1 MTDNTLQQ
9 SEHAYQRCNRPFP
22 SSPGPLFQTEGRCWA
37 FDMEIIFNSRANK
50 THFHKK
56 GCAPSLIL
64 KVRVFGTRKWLSVI
78 KHWSLMRS
86 HCLFKRVP
94 SFRLKER
101 RIHIGRIDFS
111 PDELPS
117 GETTRYP
124 SVFLPRSATSRLT
137 VYTRNWLTR
146 TLIYTCLF
154 FLQESQSMLPSPLSS
169 GYLQQSRVKSRSSS
183 CTGGHNARTSPCKM
197 CRRDCAWS

>member
-64 KVRVFGTRKWLSVI
+64 KVRVFGTRKWLIVI

-111 PDELPS
+111 PDELSS
-117 GETTRYP
+117 GETTRYQ
-124 SVFLPRSATSRLT
+124 SVFLPPSATSRLT